1 MRLRA
6 KGLNSH
12 EIVLISIADQSKPTS
27 KLLLVGQLDARECE
41 GVSLTIVNRS
51 ERLCLFL
58 DTSDLVV
65 GEST

>member
-12 EIVLISIADQSKPTS
+12 QIVLIPITDQSKTTS

-41 GVSLTIVNRS
+41 GPSLTIVNRS
-51 ERLCLFL
+51 ERRCLFS
-58 DTSDLVV
+58 DTFDLVV